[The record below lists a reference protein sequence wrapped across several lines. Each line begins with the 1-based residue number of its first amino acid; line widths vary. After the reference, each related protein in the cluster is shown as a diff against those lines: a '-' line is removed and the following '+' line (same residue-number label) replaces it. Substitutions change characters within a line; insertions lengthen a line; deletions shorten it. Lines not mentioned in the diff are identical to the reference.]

1 MGMDAVYRSGA
12 ECIAMSPLEQ
22 ELAALHQPLLR
33 FAKLQLRDEAAAEDA
48 VSATLLAILEKP
60 DAFKGASSLRT
71 YATGIL
77 KHKLVDQIRRCARE
91 VAVEPQED
99 QSIDEAIEA
108 LFNETG
114 HWCDRPVAWAEPE
127 RAVEQSQMMRAL
139 ERCLEQLPGRLGRVF
154 MMREWLEQDTNEVC
168 EELNITANNCHV
180 MLFRARMLLREC
192 LDTTWFQRQPS

>member
-1 MGMDAVYRSGA
+1 
-12 ECIAMSPLEQ
+12 MSPLEQ

-60 DAFKGASSLRT
+60 DAFKGGSSLRT

-91 VAVEPQED
+91 VPIEPQDD

-114 HWCDRPVAWAEPE
+114 HWNDKPAAWVEPE
-127 RAVEQSQMMRAL
+127 RALERSQMQRVL
-139 ERCLEQLPGRLGRVF
+139 ERCLEDMPARLARVF
-154 MMREWLEQDTNEVC
+154 MMREWLEEETSAIC

-192 LDTTWFQRQPS
+192 LNANWFKKAAS

>member
-1 MGMDAVYRSGA
+1 
-12 ECIAMSPLEQ
+12 MSPLEQ
-22 ELAALHQPLLR
+22 ELAALHKPLLR

-60 DAFKGASSLRT
+60 DAFKGSSTLRT

-77 KHKLVDQIRRCARE
+77 KHKLIDQIRRGARE
-91 VAVEPQED
+91 VVVETQED

-114 HWCDRPVAWAEPE
+114 HWFDKPVAWVEPE
-127 RAVEQSQMMRAL
+127 RAVEQGQMMRAL
-139 ERCLEQLPGRLGRVF
+139 ERCLEKLPGRLGRVF
-154 MMREWLEQDTNEVC
+154 MMREWLEQDTREVC

-192 LDTTWFQRQPS
+192 LDTTWFQRQAT

>member
-1 MGMDAVYRSGA
+1 
-12 ECIAMSPLEQ
+12 MSPLEQ
-22 ELAALHQPLLR
+22 QLAALHQPLLR

-60 DAFKGASSLRT
+60 DAFKGGSSLRT

-77 KHKLVDQIRRCARE
+77 KHKLVDQVRRCARE
-91 VAVEPQED
+91 VPIEPLDE

-108 LFNETG
+108 LFNESG
-114 HWCDRPVAWAEPE
+114 HWSDKPAAWVEPE
-127 RAVEQSQMMRAL
+127 RALERSQMMRVL
-139 ERCLEQLPGRLGRVF
+139 ERCLENLPGRLARVF
-154 MMREWLEQDTNEVC
+154 MMREWLEEDTSAIC

-192 LDTTWFQRQPS
+192 LDTQWFRRGAA

>member
-1 MGMDAVYRSGA
+1 
-12 ECIAMSPLEQ
+12 MSPLEQ
-22 ELAALHQPLLR
+22 QLVTLHQPLLR

-60 DAFKGASSLRT
+60 DAFKGGSSLRT

-91 VAVEPQED
+91 VPIEPVDE
-99 QSIDEAIEA
+99 QSVDEAIEA
-108 LFNETG
+108 MFDQTG
-114 HWCDRPVAWAEPE
+114 HWADKPVTWVEPE
-127 RAVEQSQMMRAL
+127 RAVEQGQMMLAL
-139 ERCLEQLPGRLGRVF
+139 ERCLENLPGRLARVF
-154 MMREWLEQDTNEVC
+154 MLREWLEHETHEVC

-192 LDTTWFQRQPS
+192 LETTWFRRETT